1 MNFGIENIESKIENL
16 LKQNNLDTNVYF
28 QYSSYNNF
36 DIQCNAFLQINKIE
50 VLESIKQD
58 IINDLQKFTEIEDF
72 EFTDNGFINIKF
84 SDKHLLSLLK

>member
-50 VLESIKQD
+50 VLESIKQ
-58 IINDLQKFTEIEDF
+58 NHRQKI
-72 EFTDNGFINIKF
+72 
-84 SDKHLLSLLK
+84 H